1 MNAFEQR
8 FDRPPEITAAAPGR
22 VNLIGEH
29 TDYNQG
35 FVLPTPIPQQAH
47 VTIAARADARVR
59 VATLDLNDAPE
70 PVMFKLGDETPRGD
84 WVDYVQGVT
93 RALAGAGFTL
103 PGFDALIASQ
113 VPVGGGLSSSA
124 ALTIALQRALRTR
137 FGLALDD
144 VTMARLAQE
153 AENTFVGARV
163 GIMDPLVASLG
174 QEGTALFVD
183 TRDLS
188 HRTVPLPR
196 SLEIVVVESGTGHR
210 HATGEYNRRREECER
225 ACAALGVTSLR
236 DLGPGDDARIAALPE
251 PLNRRARHVVTENR
265 RVLEA
270 VAALENNQPE
280 ELGRLIDASHRSLR
294 DDYQVST
301 PAIEILVGL
310 LKHEDGIYGV
320 RITGGGFGGA
330 VLAVARPGAGVS
342 AAAVALPAYEH
353 QTGHAPR
360 LVLPAGR
367 APAGV
372 R

>member
-8 FDRPPEITAAAPGR
+8 FDRPPEVTAAAPGR

-35 FVLPTPIPQQAH
+35 FVLPTPIPQQAT
-47 VTIAARADARVR
+47 VTLAARADARVR
-59 VATLDLNDAPE
+59 VATLDLEEAPE
-70 PVMFKLGDETPRGD
+70 PVMFQLAHEAPRGD

-93 RALAGAGFTL
+93 RALGRSGHAV

-137 FGLALDD
+137 FGLVLDD
-144 VTMARLAQE
+144 VAMARIAQQ
-153 AENTFVGARV
+153 AENEFVGARV
-163 GIMDPLVASLG
+163 GIMDPLAASLG
-174 QEGTALFVD
+174 REGSALFVD

-188 HRTVPLPR
+188 YRSVPLPR

-225 ACAALGVTSLR
+225 ACAALSVGSLR

-251 PLNRRARHVVTENR
+251 PLNRRARHVVSENQ

-270 VAALENNQPE
+270 VAALEQNRPD

-301 PAIEILVGL
+301 PAIDILVGL
-310 LKHEDGIYGV
+310 LRAEDGIYGV
-320 RITGGGFGGA
+320 RLTGGGFGGA
-330 VLAVARPGAGVS
+330 VLAVARPGAGPA
-342 AAAVALPAYEH
+342 AAAVALPAYET
-353 QTGHAPR
+353 QTGNAPR

>member
-1 MNAFEQR
+1 
-8 FDRPPEITAAAPGR
+8 
-22 VNLIGEH
+22 
-29 TDYNQG
+29 
-35 FVLPTPIPQQAH
+35 
-47 VTIAARADARVR
+47 
-59 VATLDLNDAPE
+59 
-70 PVMFKLGDETPRGD
+70 
-84 WVDYVQGVT
+84 
-93 RALAGAGFTL
+93 
-103 PGFDALIASQ
+103 
-113 VPVGGGLSSSA
+113 
-124 ALTIALQRALRTR
+124 
-137 FGLALDD
+137 
-144 VTMARLAQE
+144 MARLAQE

-225 ACAALGVTSLR
+225 ACAALGVASLR
-236 DLGPGDDARIAALPE
+236 DLGSGDDARIAALPE
-251 PLNRRARHVVTENR
+251 PLNKRARHVVTENR

-270 VAALENNQPE
+270 VAALENHRPE

-310 LKHEDGIYGV
+310 LKHETGIYGV

-330 VLAVARPGAGVS
+330 VLAVARPGAGAS